1 VEEARG
7 RVKEIRKKFKRRSES
22 IRKKQMEKINEQ
34 RRANE
39 LTAARKLKEQEKYTN
54 DIIVYHGLW
63 QSESQIDEH
72 LASYNTI
79 PRKIEALKC
88 QLRFRKNILKQKYE
102 DSSVFNFSKD
112 KVSFKV
118 EELTSNLKTL
128 VQHSYLLEDKVEK
141 TAETQL
147 LNKKRVRHKFLVDG
161 AQTWYNGKVISQ
173 V

>member
-1 VEEARG
+1 
-7 RVKEIRKKFKRRSES
+7 
-22 IRKKQMEKINEQ
+22 M
-34 RRANE
+34 
-39 LTAARKLKEQEKYTN
+39 
-54 DIIVYHGLW
+54 
-63 QSESQIDEH
+63 
-72 LASYNTI
+72 
-79 PRKIEALKC
+79 
-88 QLRFRKNILKQKYE
+88 KQKYE